1 MVDFSMVDMIII
13 GFILFLS
20 LKGLVNG
27 FIKEFFNFIGLVGG
41 VYFAS
46 RMNESVG
53 IFINTNIFP
62 VENEP
67 ALKLVGFISIF
78 IIIWMVTNI
87 ISSIFE
93 KTLSEGVDF
102 FSRILGYALSVVR
115 YVVIFALIIT
125 SLQNV
130 ELIAKKLA
138 KQSANSQLMPILNEI
153 GADILNIEAREL
165 NATLDLNTTLDQN
178 ITKDISLPSFKVDEN
193 DTNKTRE

>member
-1 MVDFSMVDMIII
+1 MIDMIII

-46 RMNESVG
+46 RMNETVG
-53 IFINTNIFP
+53 SFINTNLFP

-93 KTLSEGVDF
+93 NALSEGVDF

-115 YVVIFALIIT
+115 YIVIFALIIT

-130 ELIAKKLA
+130 ELMAKKLA
-138 KQSANSQLMPILNEI
+138 KHSANSQLIPTLNEI
-153 GADILNIEAREL
+153 GADILNIEARDL
-165 NATLDLNTTLDQN
+165 NASLDLNVTFEVN
-178 ITKDISLPSFKVDEN
+178 KTKEISTPSFKVDTN
-193 DTNKTRE
+193 DTNKTIE

>member
-46 RMNESVG
+46 RMNETVG
-53 IFINTNIFP
+53 KFINTNLFP

-67 ALKLVGFISIF
+67 ALKLVGFVSIF
-78 IIIWMVTNI
+78 FIIWMITNI

-93 KTLSEGVDF
+93 KTLPLGVDF
-102 FSRILGYALSVVR
+102 FSRILGYALTVVR
-115 YVVIFALIIT
+115 YIVIFALIIT

-130 ELIAKKLA
+130 EIIAKKLA
-138 KQSANSQLMPILNEI
+138 KQSANSQLMPTLNEI
-153 GADILNIEAREL
+153 GADILNMEVREL
-165 NATLDLNTTLDQN
+165 NATLDLNE
-178 ITKDISLPSFKVDEN
+178 TKEIYLPSFKVDEN
-193 DTNKTRE
+193 DTNKTKE